1 MIRTTEVDD
10 IGEVCCR
17 GANKRD
23 RESTRNLSRDQRTL
37 KANPAMTDLTVGY
50 GYEETL
56 MTPPH
61 THHHHI
67 QTQLGEGGFSQL
79 SGTVMST

>member
-1 MIRTTEVDD
+1 MLRTTEVDD

-50 GYEETL
+50 GYEETW
-56 MTPPH
+56 MTPTHTPPPPH
-61 THHHHI
+61 TN
-67 QTQLGEGGFSQL
+67 TTWGGGLSQL